1 MPRRCCLTAAAPLLP
16 RFGAVITEDGSPH
29 GPKSFVLWNPPL
41 NSVSKCVGSTLAS
54 PSPLRSRMACSCAF
68 RRSQGLQR
76 PCPPRCCCRLPT
88 PAYRVFKT
96 PLATRAQP
104 QGESSEGRSG
114 ARVLK
119 RTRPEHARGA
129 LPSLAASG
137 PALPRT
143 TALARKPGWLP
154 TPPSERPPCPHAPA
168 PTYPAGGLQAGEGSE
183 SEAQGL
189 AAARLRSRKA
199 AVDAELGGAS
209 LVAAGAALVA
219 AERPAEAAQGLP
231 VPAPPAEEPS
241 GPRSQ
246 RRPLIRRGLAPAAAP
261 GDAAVEEGDGGDVQA
276 RLPAGS
282 GWKVSTGGQ
291 LPPGGSQ
298 L

>member
-76 PCPPRCCCRLPT
+76 PCPPRCCCRPPT

-129 LPSLAASG
+129 LPSPAASG

-143 TALARKPGWLP
+143 TALARKPSWLP
-154 TPPSERPPCPHAPA
+154 LRCLALPPSPA
-168 PTYPAGGLQAGEGSE
+168 SPAGYPPHPLRGRRVRTHLPPPTPQA
-183 SEAQGL
+183 ACRR
-189 AAARLRSRKA
+189 ARAARARRRA
-199 AVDAELGGAS
+199 W
-209 LVAAGAALVA
+209 
-219 AERPAEAAQGLP
+219 RPRGCATGRRQLTPSWG
-231 VPAPPAEEPS
+231 VP
-241 GPRSQ
+241 
-246 RRPLIRRGLAPAAAP
+246 L
-261 GDAAVEEGDGGDVQA
+261 
-276 RLPAGS
+276 
-282 GWKVSTGGQ
+282 W
-291 LPPGGSQ
+291 
-298 L
+298 

>member
-1 MPRRCCLTAAAPLLP
+1 M
-16 RFGAVITEDGSPH
+16 
-29 GPKSFVLWNPPL
+29 
-41 NSVSKCVGSTLAS
+41 
-54 PSPLRSRMACSCAF
+54 
-68 RRSQGLQR
+68 
-76 PCPPRCCCRLPT
+76 
-88 PAYRVFKT
+88 
-96 PLATRAQP
+96 
-104 QGESSEGRSG
+104 
-114 ARVLK
+114 LK

-129 LPSLAASG
+129 LPSPAASG

-143 TALARKPGWLP
+143 TALARKPSWLP

-168 PTYPAGGLQAGEGSE
+168 PTYLAGGLQAGKGSE

-209 LVAAGAALVA
+209 LVAAGA
-219 AERPAEAAQGLP
+219 ERPAEAAQGLP
-231 VPAPPAEEPS
+231 VPAPPAEEPG

-246 RRPLIRRGLAPAAAP
+246 RRLLIRRGLAPAAAP

-291 LPPGGSQ
+291 LLPGGSQ